1 MRLSGHLCSFLM
13 GWLYPPSN
21 IMVLLRLGT
30 HVIAWTGR
38 VLQCTVTAC
47 TLLVGLQGI
56 QPTAL
61 EGSMLF
67 KLG

>member
-1 MRLSGHLCSFLM
+1 M